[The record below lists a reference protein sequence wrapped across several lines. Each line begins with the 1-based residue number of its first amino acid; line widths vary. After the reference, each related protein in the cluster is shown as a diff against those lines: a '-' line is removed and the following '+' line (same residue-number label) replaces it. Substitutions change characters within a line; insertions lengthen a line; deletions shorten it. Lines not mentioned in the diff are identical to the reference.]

1 MNLKRIL
8 CLAFLLSQIN
18 VWAQKNILKQ
28 LIQADSFHIKYA
40 EVLANPT
47 KYHLQAIYTQ
57 ITRDSDN
64 VPHLHKYYLTQPT
77 RDYYYP
83 ASLVKLPLV
92 AMALEKLNKLNIK
105 GLDKD
110 TRLRVDSACSCQ
122 KRQFRDTTS
131 KSRYPSIAHYIKK
144 MLLVSDNYSY
154 NRLYEFLTPAYIN
167 KRLHEMGY
175 KKVMINQRF
184 TGACDSNDNRLTN
197 PFTFLS
203 EDSTVIYKQDD
214 DSNANPITNSA
225 VHTLIGKGYM
235 QDGKILPPKDF
246 RRNNYIPFDDMNSI
260 LLSLMFPNRVE
271 PSKRFKLTKD
281 DYEFL
286 HKYMSMLPRESDYP
300 QYDQKNYKDNYKKYI
315 YFGTT
320 DTITDTAV
328 RSFNIVGRAYG
339 FLADCSYMVDVKDHV
354 EFCLSVLMFANKKE
368 ILNTDD
374 YQYDNL
380 ALPFMSD
387 LGHLIFSYEIK
398 RKKKHPADLSKM
410 LFHYP

>member
-1 MNLKRIL
+1 MNSKRIL
-8 CLAFLLSQIN
+8 YLAFILLQIN

-47 KYHLQAIYTQ
+47 KYHLQVIYTQ
-57 ITRDSDN
+57 IIRDSNN
-64 VPHLHKYYLTQPT
+64 VPHLHKYYLTLPT

-92 AMALEKLNKLNIK
+92 AMALEKLNKLNIN
-105 GLDKD
+105 GLNKD
-110 TRLRVDSACSCQ
+110 TRLWVDSACICQ
-122 KRQFRDTTS
+122 KRQFRDTTA

-167 KRLHEMGY
+167 KRLHELGY
-175 KKVMINQRF
+175 KKAMVNQRF
-184 TGACDSNDNRLTN
+184 TGACDSTDNRMTN

-203 EDSTVIYKQDD
+203 GDSTVLYKQDE

-225 VHTLIGKGYM
+225 SHTVIGKGYM
-235 QDGKILPPKDF
+235 QDGKILSPKDF
-246 RRNNYIPFDDMNSI
+246 RWNNYIPFDDMNGI
-260 LLSLMFPNRVE
+260 LLSLLFPNRVD
-271 PSKRFKLTKD
+271 PSKRFKLTTE

-300 QYDQKNYKDNYKKYI
+300 HYDQKNYKDNYKKYI

-320 DTITDTAV
+320 DTIADTAV

-339 FLADCSYMVDVKDHV
+339 FLADCSYIVDVKDHV
-354 EFCLSVLMFANKKE
+354 EFCLSVLIFANKKE

-374 YQYDNL
+374 YQYADL

-387 LGHLIFSYEIK
+387 LGHLIFNYEK
-398 RKKKHPADLSKM
+398 KHKKKHPADLSKM